1 MFPPNLSLLI
11 NAGTKCPKNT
21 FIITAVGSTVQ
32 TSTARY
38 GGDTFI
44 TFASHCHTFIFIKK
58 LQHVQFSFIA
68 LPAILRLT
76 VWNSWSPHRLWS
88 MYLCVPCCFLFQW
101 RREFVTFC
109 NKDSRTCRAT
119 SFLVMWHSLGFVM
132 LPWETPLGNKLT
144 TRGFLSF
151 YVPLFSSLS
160 SSFPPVPVTQ
170 TPNTLTGNKDWLW
183 HDLVRRV

>member
-58 LQHVQFSFIA
+58 TAACAIFIHCT
-68 LPAILRLT
+68 PSHIAINSLKLLESTQT
-76 VWNSWSPHRLWS
+76 VEH
-88 MYLCVPCCFLFQW
+88 
-101 RREFVTFC
+101 
-109 NKDSRTCRAT
+109 
-119 SFLVMWHSLGFVM
+119 
-132 LPWETPLGNKLT
+132 
-144 TRGFLSF
+144 
-151 YVPLFSSLS
+151 VPLCPLLFSI
-160 SSFPPVPVTQ
+160 PVEKGVCHF
-170 TPNTLTGNKDWLW
+170 L
-183 HDLVRRV
+183 